1 MQIFDIEKLYY
12 PLFVT
17 EHNPQIIDIKT
28 LNDAKNEIQ
37 KIGSDPQSIE
47 IMAPKAISKV
57 IKLENVVLQDAII
70 IKQDMLS
77 IGGEVAVPK
86 NTFELHKE
94 TGDILVI
101 GTIKQLNDLV
111 QKLKRHYTRL
121 KNIAEELEVILK
133 DVR

>member
-1 MQIFDIEKLYY
+1 
-12 PLFVT
+12 VS
-17 EHNPQIIDIKT
+17 EHNPHIIDVKT
-28 LNDAKNEIQ
+28 LVDAKEAIEN
-37 KIGSDPQSIE
+37 IGSDRKSID

-86 NTFELHKE
+86 NTFDLHEK

-101 GTIKQLNDLV
+101 GTLKQLNELV
-111 QKLKRHYTRL
+111 DKLIRHYSRL
-121 KNIAEELEVILK
+121 KKIAKELEILLK
-133 DVR
+133 EVK

>member
-1 MQIFDIEKLYY
+1 M
-12 PLFVT
+12 T
-17 EHNPQIIDIKT
+17 EHNPSVIEVKT
-28 LNDAKNEIQ
+28 LYNAKKEIK
-37 KIGSDPQSIE
+37 KIGSDPYSIA

-77 IGGEVAVPK
+77 VGGEVAVPK

-94 TGDILVI
+94 KGNILVI

-111 QKLKRHYTRL
+111 LKLKRHYSRL
-121 KNIAEELEVILK
+121 KNIAEEPVSYTHLRAHET
-133 DVR
+133 